1 MPQPRTSIIAALGK
15 DRAIGKNNR
24 LLWHIPDD
32 LKRFKALTLG
42 HPVIMGRKT
51 FDSIVA
57 QLGKP
62 LPGRTN
68 IVVTRAGADTTNT
81 AQETG
86 TRFAYENVFVVHSIE
101 EALAKAKEVDHEE
114 VFVIGGAQI
123 YAQAL
128 PFADRLYLTLVES
141 DTKGDTF
148 FPEYE
153 NVFTKNIFEEPHTD
167 KPTPHTFVTLEK

>member
-1 MPQPRTSIIAALGK
+1 MHSTCVSIIAALGK

-24 LLWHIPDD
+24 LLWHIPSD
-32 LKRFKALTLG
+32 LKRFKTLTLG
-42 HPVIMGRKT
+42 HPVIMGRTT

-68 IVVTRAGADTTNT
+68 IVLTRDTTWQYEGAT
-81 AQETG
+81 AC
-86 TRFAYENVFVVHSIE
+86 HSIE
-101 EALAKAKEVDHEE
+101 EALAKAEEVDHEE
-114 VFVIGGAQI
+114 VFIIGGAQI

-128 PFADRLYLTLVES
+128 PFANRLYLTLVES
-141 DTKGDTF
+141 DTEGDTF

-153 NVFTKNIFEEPHTD
+153 NLFIKKVSEESHEDEPI
-167 KPTPHTFVTLEK
+167 PYRFVTREK